1 MSQVRAISC
10 CSVLQCVAV
19 WCGVVQCGSVWSSVI
34 QCVAVCCSVLQCVAV
49 CCSVLQC
56 IAVCCSVLQCL
67 QQDKSSDADA
77 TSPHH
82 ATVRCSVLRSVAVCC
97 RKNVYG
103 GRHVAVSHYKYPK
116 VQMNSPIC
124 VFLSFNV

>member
-1 MSQVRAISC
+1 MSQVHAVSC
-10 CSVLQCVAV
+10 CSM
-19 WCGVVQCGSVWSSVI
+19 
-34 QCVAVCCSVLQCVAV
+34 LQCVAV
-49 CCSVLQC
+49 CCSAVQCGALWFSVVQCYSSVLQC
-56 IAVCCSVLQCL
+56 VAVYCSVLQCL

-77 TSPHH
+77 TSPRH